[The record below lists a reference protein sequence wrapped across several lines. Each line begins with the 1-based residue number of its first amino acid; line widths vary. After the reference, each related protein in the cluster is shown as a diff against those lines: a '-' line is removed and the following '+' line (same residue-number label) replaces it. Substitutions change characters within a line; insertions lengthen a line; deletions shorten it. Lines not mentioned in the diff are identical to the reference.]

1 MGRHALHRRATLA
14 TVTASPVSQPGCL
27 FDRILDGSE
36 PGHIVLDEV
45 AVGAFLDARP
55 VFKGHTL
62 VVPRVHVETIA
73 DLPRGLLGEL
83 MDAGRR
89 VAAAQRAA
97 LGCTGTFLGLN
108 DVVSQSVP
116 HVHLHVVPRTRGDGL
131 RGFFWPRTRYSD
143 DAEASDTARKIRD
156 ALTRLRSESSRA
168 RSEPSLPDLEQ
179 VVVRDATVEDVERV
193 VQLLVGGSLRGGED
207 PSDLSP
213 YEAALREMSGS
224 SSSAVLVAEVDG
236 RVVGMCQLFWFR
248 HIQERGGLSAEIES
262 MHVDESMRGRGI
274 GTVLLDAAVS
284 RAAQLGCYRVQ
295 LTSNRSRVD
304 AHRFYERNGFEPSH
318 IGFKRYLA

>member
-1 MGRHALHRRATLA
+1 MTG
-14 TVTASPVSQPGCL
+14 SPLSQPGCL

-62 VVPRVHVETIA
+62 VVPRVHVETVA
-73 DLPRGLLGEL
+73 ELPRGVLGEL

-131 RGFFWPRTRYSD
+131 RGFFWPRTKYSD
-143 DAEASDTARKIRD
+143 EAEASDTASKIRD
-156 ALTRLRSESSRA
+156 AVA
-168 RSEPSLPDLEQ
+168 PPRSEPSPADLEQ
-179 VVVRDATVEDVERV
+179 VVVRDATLEDVERV
-193 VQLLVGGSLRGGED
+193 AQLLVGGTLRGGED
-207 PSDLSP
+207 LSDLSP
-213 YEAALREMSGS
+213 YEDALREMSGS

-318 IGFKRYLA
+318 IGFKRYLT

>member
-1 MGRHALHRRATLA
+1 M
-14 TVTASPVSQPGCL
+14 V
-27 FDRILDGSE
+27 LDGVS
-36 PGHIVLDEV
+36 V
-45 AVGAFLDARP
+45 AAFLDARP

-73 DLPRGLLGEL
+73 DLPRGVLGEL

-89 VAAAQRAA
+89 VAAAQRSA

-131 RGFFWPRTRYSD
+131 RGFFWPRTRYDD
-143 DAEASDTARKIRD
+143 DAEASDTARRIRA
-156 ALTRLRSESSRA
+156 ALKPPRAGSQAADQGSSPA
-168 RSEPSLPDLEQ
+168 EQ
-179 VVVRDATVEDVERV
+179 GPVIVREATVDDAERV
-193 VQLLVGGSLRGGED
+193 VQLLVGGTLRGGED

-224 SSSAVLVAEVDG
+224 STSSVLVAEVDG

-284 RAAQLGCYRVQ
+284 KAAELGCYRVQ

-304 AHRFYERNGFEPSH
+304 AHRFYERSGFEPSH
-318 IGFKRYLA
+318 VGFKRYLA

>member
-1 MGRHALHRRATLA
+1 MSQ
-14 TVTASPVSQPGCL
+14 SPPSRPACL

-45 AVGAFLDARP
+45 SVAAFLDARP

-62 VVPRVHVETIA
+62 VVPRVHVETVA
-73 DLPRGLLGEL
+73 DLPRGVLGEL
-83 MDAGRR
+83 MEAGRR

-97 LGCTGTFLGLN
+97 LGCSGTFLGLN

-131 RGFFWPRTRYSD
+131 RGFFWPRTKYDD
-143 DAEASDTARKIRD
+143 DAEASETARRIRD
-156 ALTRLRSESSRA
+156 ALAPSRSESPRA
-168 RSEPSLPDLEQ
+168 RSEPRPPAPGP
-179 VVVRDATVEDVERV
+179 VVVRDATAEDADRV
-193 VQLLVGGSLRGGED
+193 VQLLVGGTLRGGED

-213 YEAALREMSGS
+213 YKAALAEMAES
-224 SSSAVLVAEVDG
+224 SSSTVLVAEVDG

-248 HIQERGGLSAEIES
+248 HIQERAGLSAEIES

-274 GTVLLDAAVS
+274 GTVLLDAAVA

>member
-1 MGRHALHRRATLA
+1 M
-14 TVTASPVSQPGCL
+14 
-27 FDRILDGSE
+27 
-36 PGHIVLDEV
+36 VLDEV
-45 AVGAFLDARP
+45 TVAAFLDARP

-73 DLPRGLLGEL
+73 DLPRGVLGVL
-83 MDAGRR
+83 MEAGRR
-89 VAAAQRAA
+89 VAAAQRSA
-97 LGCTGTFLGLN
+97 LGCSGTFLGLN

-131 RGFFWPRTRYSD
+131 RGFFWPRTKYDD
-143 DAEASDTARKIRD
+143 DAEASGTARRIRD
-156 ALTRLRSESSRA
+156 ALAPPRTGSSP
-168 RSEPSLPDLEQ
+168 PSPGA

-193 VQLLVGGSLRGGED
+193 VQLLVGGTLRGGED

-213 YEAALREMSGS
+213 YKAALAEMADS
-224 SSSAVLVAEVDG
+224 SSSALLVAEVGG

-248 HIQERGGLSAEIES
+248 HIQGRGGLSAEIES

-274 GTVLLDAAVS
+274 GTVLLDAAVA
-284 RAAQLGCYRVQ
+284 RAAELGCYRVQ

-304 AHRFYERNGFEPSH
+304 DHRFYERNGFEASH
-318 IGFKRYLA
+318 VGFKRYLA